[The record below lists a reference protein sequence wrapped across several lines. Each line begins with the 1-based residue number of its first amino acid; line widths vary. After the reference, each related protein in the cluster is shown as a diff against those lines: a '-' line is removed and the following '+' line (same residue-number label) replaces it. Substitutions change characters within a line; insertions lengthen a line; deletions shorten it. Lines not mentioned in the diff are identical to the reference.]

1 MKPINN
7 KNMKS
12 ILLSVLILLMASCAT
27 VVKFPVSSVEPSA
40 DIKAKIK
47 NDKQNNYVIEVTAN
61 YLASAERLSPPKKMY
76 IVWIVTKENGVSNIG
91 QMKIENAQIA
101 KVKTL
106 TSFEPKEI
114 FITAEDE
121 GTVTY
126 PSGIEISRAV
136 LIRN

>member
-1 MKPINN
+1 
-7 KNMKS
+7 MKS
-12 ILLSVLILLMASCAT
+12 ILLSVLILVMASCAT
-27 VVKFPVSSVEPSA
+27 VVKFPVSSVAPAA

-91 QMKIENAQIA
+91 QMKNDNAQIA

-121 GTVTY
+121 GTVTF
-126 PSGIEISRAV
+126 PSGTEISRAV
-136 LIRN
+136 LRR

>member
-1 MKPINN
+1 
-7 KNMKS
+7 MKS
-12 ILLSVLILLMASCAT
+12 ILLSVLILLIASCAT

-91 QMKIENAQIA
+91 QMKNDNAQIA

-121 GTVTY
+121 GTVTF

-136 LIRN
+136 LRR

>member
-1 MKPINN
+1 
-7 KNMKS
+7 MKS

-27 VVKFPVSSVEPSA
+27 VVKFPVSSVEPAA

-121 GTVTY
+121 GNVTY

>member
-1 MKPINN
+1 
-7 KNMKS
+7 MKS

-91 QMKIENAQIA
+91 QMKNDNAQIA

-121 GTVTY
+121 GTVTF

-136 LIRN
+136 LRR